1 MPIYFDSTGTKRF
14 GVGMDGGS
22 QPLGAFR
29 LCAKTIDT
37 KCYDPYQKKK
47 SRRSPSISIVHT
59 QHVWYVCV
67 NVCTCK
73 RVLFI
78 MKS

>member
-14 GVGMDGGS
+14 GVGRDGES

-37 KCYDPYQKKK
+37 KCYDPYKKK
-47 SRRSPSISIVHT
+47 IPLLSFNKYSAHPT
-59 QHVWYVCV
+59 CVCI
-67 NVCTCK
+67 
-73 RVLFI
+73 R
-78 MKS
+78 MYM

>member
-14 GVGMDGGS
+14 GVGRDGGS

-29 LCAKTIDT
+29 LSAKTIDT

-47 SRRSPSISIVHT
+47 IPPLSFNKYSAHPTCV
-59 QHVWYVCV
+59 VCV
-67 NVCTCK
+67 CI
-73 RVLFI
+73 R
-78 MKS
+78 MYM